1 MMKIMPPLALLSALL
16 MPAAAAFAH
25 PGTQAGFMQG
35 LSHPLGGVDHLL
47 AMVAVGVLA
56 SRLQGMKRIALP
68 AAFIFAMIAGG
79 VLGASGVVLPWV
91 EVAIAASLVAFGLS
105 IASGRESPVAA
116 MSLMVGC
123 FGLFHGHAHGT
134 EMVGSS
140 LLVYG
145 AGFVIATSALHA
157 IGLTLTVRLHTF
169 GERARIFVRASG
181 GALAATGVALLALT
195 G

>member
-1 MMKIMPPLALLSALL
+1 MKVLPLVLLSALL
-16 MPAAAAFAH
+16 MPAAAFAH
-25 PGTQAGFMQG
+25 PGTDTGFMQG
-35 LSHPLGGVDHLL
+35 LAHPLGGVDHLL

-79 VLGASGVVLPWV
+79 VLGATGIVLPWV
-91 EVAIAASLVAFGLS
+91 EVLIAASLVVFGLS
-105 IASGRESPVAA
+105 MATARDTSLAA
-116 MSLMVGC
+116 MSLMVSC

-140 LLVYG
+140 LLMYG
-145 AGFVIATSALHA
+145 AGFVLATSVLHA
-157 IGLTLTVRLHTF
+157 IGLALALRVLAL
-169 GERARIFVRASG
+169 GDRARNLVPASG
-181 GALAATGVALLALT
+181 GAIAATGVALLALT

>member
-1 MMKIMPPLALLSALL
+1 MKPITRHLALLAALL
-16 MPAAAAFAH
+16 MPAAALAH
-25 PGTQAGFMQG
+25 PGTHTGFMQG
-35 LSHPLGGVDHLL
+35 ITHPLGGVDHLL

-79 VLGASGVVLPWV
+79 LLGATGVVLPWV
-91 EVAIAASLVAFGLS
+91 EVLIAASLIAFGLS
-105 IASGRESPVAA
+105 IARARDTSLAA

-140 LLVYG
+140 L
-145 AGFVIATSALHA
+145 
-157 IGLTLTVRLHTF
+157 
-169 GERARIFVRASG
+169 
-181 GALAATGVALLALT
+181 
-195 G
+195 

>member
-1 MMKIMPPLALLSALL
+1 MKVMPPLALLSALL
-16 MPAAAAFAH
+16 MPAAAFAH
-25 PGTQAGFMQG
+25 PGTETGFMQG

-79 VLGASGVVLPWV
+79 VLGATGVVLPWV
-91 EVAIAASLVAFGLS
+91 EVLIAASLVAFGLS
-105 IASGRESPVAA
+105 IARARDTSLAA

-134 EMVGSS
+134 EMAGNS
-140 LLVYG
+140 LLMYG
-145 AGFVIATSALHA
+145 AGFVVVTSALHA
-157 IGLTLTVRLHTF
+157 VGLALTLRLQTL
-169 GERARIFVRASG
+169 GDRARSFVRASG
-181 GALAATGVALLALT
+181 GAIAATGVVLLAFS

>member
-1 MMKIMPPLALLSALL
+1 MKVMPPLALLSALL
-16 MPAAAAFAH
+16 MPAAAFAH
-25 PGTQAGFMQG
+25 PGTETGFMQG

-79 VLGASGVVLPWV
+79 VLGATGVVLPWV
-91 EVAIAASLVAFGLS
+91 EVLIAASLVAFGLS
-105 IASGRESPVAA
+105 IARARDASLVA

-140 LLVYG
+140 LLMYG
-145 AGFVIATSALHA
+145 AGFVLSTAVLHA
-157 IGLTLTVRLHTF
+157 VGLALSLRFHTH
-169 GERARIFVRASG
+169 GERAKNFIRASG
-181 GALAATGVALLALT
+181 GAIAATGVVLLALT